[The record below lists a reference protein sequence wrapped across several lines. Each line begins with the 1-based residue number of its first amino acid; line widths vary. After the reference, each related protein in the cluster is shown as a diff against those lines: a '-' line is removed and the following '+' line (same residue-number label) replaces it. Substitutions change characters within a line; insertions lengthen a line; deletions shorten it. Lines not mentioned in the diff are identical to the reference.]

1 MHNQSHFSGHEIPP
15 HIHNYLPREVTYTQE
30 VLFIKYGKVRVE
42 FYTQEKKYFKSLL
55 LYKGDIILLANAGH
69 GFYIEEDAAMIEIK
83 QGPYEPLADKDF
95 LAAFPLEGTA
105 EAMEQERLWRGL
117 FNGEHGDETGPTPGQ
132 SKSPHTSGPSA

>member
-1 MHNQSHFSGHEIPP
+1 MDETNSKIEVINNNNEIYAIIIRSDFHQEGINFFTPDDFSQQMGYMSHKAGHEIPP

-83 QGPYEPLADKDF
+83 QGPYLGEKDKTRF
-95 LAAFPLEGTA
+95 VV
-105 EAMEQERLWRGL
+105 
-117 FNGEHGDETGPTPGQ
+117 
-132 SKSPHTSGPSA
+132 